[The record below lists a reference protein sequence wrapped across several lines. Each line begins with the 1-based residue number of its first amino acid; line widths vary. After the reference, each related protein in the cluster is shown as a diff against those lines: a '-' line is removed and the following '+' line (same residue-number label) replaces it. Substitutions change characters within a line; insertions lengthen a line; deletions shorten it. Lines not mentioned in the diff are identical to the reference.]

1 MQNAKKEEEENLCIF
16 ALYTMISTSSVIIM
30 HNFSFW
36 KKKKKRCAKVC
47 IICEKQERRSI
58 DWLVFNANFSNISA
72 LRKKIYDDQGQICI
86 ENWQSKHCVPISTII
101 FIEFSIP

>member
-1 MQNAKKEEEENLCIF
+1 MNLMLKIDRHKNSWYYAKCKKKEEENLCIF

-36 KKKKKRCAKVC
+36 KKKKKRCANVC

-72 LRKKIYDDQGQICI
+72 
-86 ENWQSKHCVPISTII
+86 ISQH
-101 FIEFSIP
+101 